1 MNAKWTPKYFN
12 ITLPNAN
19 NIEEYQNVLMK
30 IEGDDSKPE
39 LFGLSST
46 SSASRSIA
54 ICRNLLKDLRK
65 IHFNIDDTE
74 NYEKRIRPLLVM
86 WKKFKNVSKLH
97 KILVNYI
104 NLKKLHQ
111 YFLIVH
117 RPLNPFKNKR
127 QVINGRCQ
135 SMATL

>member
-104 NLKKLHQ
+104 NLKKITSIFFNSPQ
-111 YFLIVH
+111 TSQ
-117 RPLNPFKNKR
+117 PFQK
-127 QVINGRCQ
+127 
-135 SMATL
+135 